1 MVKEKLKRHV
11 INLLEMKKKMKLKIY
26 IPYFFLFGSWRY
38 PPQFFFFFAVL
49 YVTQHIMVNASWR
62 HFPGKIGENSRHS
75 T

>member
-1 MVKEKLKRHV
+1 MVKEKLKHHV
-11 INLLEMKKKMKLKIY
+11 INLLEMKKKI
-26 IPYFFLFGSWRY
+26 
-38 PPQFFFFFAVL
+38 AVL